1 MKRFAAVLLAIL
13 MTVTLFGCSAKVE
26 EPEATTVTT
35 TETTTKAPVLNPFT
49 GESGFSEDAVGKRPV
64 AIVVENLRPARP
76 QWGIT
81 SPDIICEGE
90 VEGGISRML
99 WLYADVN
106 DVPEK
111 VGPLRSARPSYVK
124 FSTFF
129 DAIFIHWGGSHSKGN
144 YTGGYQTIKKLKVN
158 NIDGM
163 SGGEM
168 FSRDTTRKVS
178 SEHRGVMNGK
188 KLSNAIK
195 KKGYRTELDSTKFT
209 QLKFNTEISPAGA
222 TQAKTAKVKFSDRT
236 DTRAFTYNNS
246 DGKYHTNDW
255 EKEVKFQNL
264 IILKA
269 ESTYI
274 TVPYKGSTTTYLNY
288 KWSSGSGTYVSN
300 GTSTDI
306 TWEVKDGKLVLKALA
321 TAIAAQVGTGNITG
335 CATALVSGGPGALF
349 WTWVSAFF
357 GMATIYAE
365 AVLAQ
370 TYRTTVDGQVTGG
383 PAYYIRARSGSCV
396 TMTIV
401 WP

>member
-13 MTVTLFGCSAKVE
+13 MTVTLFGCSAKPVE
-26 EPEATTVTT
+26 DETTTEAT

-49 GESGFSEDAVGKRPV
+49 GESGFSESAVGKRPV

-129 DAIFIHWGGSHSKGN
+129 DAIFIHWGGSHSKSN
-144 YTGGYQTIKKLKVN
+144 YTGGYETIKKLKVN

-168 FSRDTTRKVS
+168 FSRDTTRNVS

-195 KKGYRTELDSTKFT
+195 KKGYRTELDNTKFT

-222 TQAKTAKVKFSDRT
+222 TEAKTAKVKFSDRM
-236 DTRAFTYNNS
+236 DTRTFTYDTS

-306 TWEVKDGKLVLKALA
+306 TWEIKDGKLVLKDA
-321 TAIAAQVGTGNITG
+321 VGNDLTINKGKSYIG
-335 CATALVSGGPGALF
+335 FVSSNHNGKV
-349 WTWVSAFF
+349 TCSA
-357 GMATIYAE
+357 E
-365 AVLAQ
+365 
-370 TYRTTVDGQVTGG
+370 
-383 PAYYIRARSGSCV
+383 
-396 TMTIV
+396 
-401 WP
+401 